1 MVSIRTVMSR
11 RLHLV
16 MAVTSAEHNVP
27 CVQPGGHFA
36 NHARCYFK
44 HATLPNDF
52 SARHHVSVAV
62 IPDLRVLF
70 HPRMLSSDSWSTSN
84 GVKPITATATTSL

>member
-1 MVSIRTVMSR
+1 MCRVYNPVDTLQTM
-11 RLHLV
+11 HD
-16 MAVTSAEHNVP
+16 ATSNMQL
-27 CVQPGGHFA
+27 CQM
-36 NHARCYFK
+36 
-44 HATLPNDF
+44 TS
-52 SARHHVSVAV
+52 SAHHHVSVAV